1 MRRFNVLLV
10 VMGLASGIHTA
21 AVVPGMAQAVGLES
35 AEAFRQSVLSLEA
48 MPAEERQNRLDLLGS
63 AIVENPVALS
73 DDLEAS
79 VGGRM
84 VLRAYVQAMVEDRR
98 LSDLAEQLFAVMHA
112 KQTAGRFA
120 EVLNRNERQDGSVW
134 YPYAEQAGFFA
145 GGIAAVLDGK
155 SATRRESGASLPG
168 KDTRQEATHLVARRF
183 DLEPPV
189 EEETAAEWMLEAFT
203 GSRSEVSTPAAQW
216 FEKGFLKA
224 YR

>member
-1 MRRFNVLLV
+1 
-10 VMGLASGIHTA
+10 
-21 AVVPGMAQAVGLES
+21 
-35 AEAFRQSVLSLEA
+35 
-48 MPAEERQNRLDLLGS
+48 
-63 AIVENPVALS
+63 
-73 DDLEAS
+73 
-79 VGGRM
+79 M

-155 SATRRESGASLPG
+155 SATRRE
-168 KDTRQEATHLVARRF
+168 EATHLVARRF
-183 DLEPPV
+183 DLEPPG
-189 EEETAAEWMLEAFT
+189 EEETAAEWMMEAFT